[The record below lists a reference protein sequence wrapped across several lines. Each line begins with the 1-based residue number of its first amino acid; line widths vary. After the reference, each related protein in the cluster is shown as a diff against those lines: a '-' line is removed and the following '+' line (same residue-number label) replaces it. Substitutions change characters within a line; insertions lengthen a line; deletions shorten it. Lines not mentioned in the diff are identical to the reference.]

1 MTRSWSA
8 GRRSEWS
15 SIEKTAWSRCQR
27 SSNSPCCSRIR
38 AYLGL
43 YGDVQRGCRG
53 LSTDGGWAKR
63 ARQVEERV
71 SLGHGEAAAIRAI
84 AEFRVGS

>member
-1 MTRSWSA
+1 M
-8 GRRSEWS
+8 
-15 SIEKTAWSRCQR
+15 EKTAWSRYQR
-27 SSNSPCCSRIR
+27 NSHCCPRTG

-43 YGDVQRGCRG
+43 YGDVQRGGRG

-71 SLGHGEAAAIRAI
+71 SLGHGEAAAVGAI
-84 AEFRVGS
+84 SGFGVGS